1 MSMHGYEGASISAII
16 KESGIQKSSIYWQF
30 DSKAAIAAA
39 VMERGARRFFD
50 AITIKGTRGN
60 APARLRRSLR
70 EVAVLLDEHQEFL
83 RLFLLLLITNRDPDV
98 AVILDR
104 VRTEARVRMHELV
117 EVAFEAEGPV
127 VARAVADRLAG
138 FGVILI
144 DGTFLAEQVDG
155 VEGRNRRVKDM
166 AESLE
171 HSGAA
176 IAAARRT

>member
-117 EVAFEAEGPV
+117 
-127 VARAVADRLAG
+127 
-138 FGVILI
+138 
-144 DGTFLAEQVDG
+144 
-155 VEGRNRRVKDM
+155 
-166 AESLE
+166 
-171 HSGAA
+171 
-176 IAAARRT
+176 

>member
-1 MSMHGYEGASISAII
+1 M
-16 KESGIQKSSIYWQF
+16 
-30 DSKAAIAAA
+30 
-39 VMERGARRFFD
+39 
-50 AITIKGTRGN
+50 
-60 APARLRRSLR
+60 
-70 EVAVLLDEHQEFL
+70 LLDEHQEFL

-117 EVAFEAEGPV
+117 EIAFEAEGPD

-171 HSGAA
+171 HYGAA
-176 IAAARRT
+176 IAAARRS